1 MYQSTQTKLT
11 TLMQLYGNQP
21 NSTKATKKY
30 SLNFDQGK
38 P

>member
-21 NSTKATKKY
+21 NSTKANKKY
-30 SLNFDQGK
+30 SLNFEQGK